1 MNRRTRTETRRRA
14 KAAVPDAPL
23 AKDITVAGMDLTGH
37 NQWDGVPTRANAQS
51 TRLAHLLTNP
61 GTVTATGAD
70 TPREWDPAG
79 GALASHGNS
88 GLLTQMFGRGEETSR
103 PVAGHLTIL
112 AFRHHL
118 DNDDTDGDDTRESDS
133 NPDHRYVL
141 LVRRTATDVGCPPSA
156 VHDHVMDTHAQAQA
170 QARGIDGLAG
180 GVSDMTQ
187 ALPPSRPGQ
196 GVRGRAVSDPPGVTK
211 PAIRRALTTTDGLS
225 KGIPNLTYEEA
236 DALAREIVGARL
248 AREAEFAKADALAR
262 EIVAAR
268 TSRGRVPTERG

>member
-61 GTVTATGAD
+61 GTVTGTGAD

-79 GALASHGNS
+79 GALASHGNT
-88 GLLTQMFGRGEETSR
+88 GLLTQLFGRGEETQR

-118 DNDDTDGDDTRESDS
+118 DNEDMDAADPGESDCL
-133 NPDHRYVL
+133 PDHRYVL
-141 LVRRTATDVGCPPSA
+141 LARRTATDVGCPPSA
-156 VHDHVMDTHAQAQA
+156 VHDHVVDAHGKAQS
-170 QARGIDGLAG
+170 RGIDGLDA

-187 ALPPSRPGQ
+187 SLPSSRPGQ
-196 GVRGRAVSDPPGVTK
+196 GARGLAVSTPPTVTK
-211 PAIRRALTTTDGLS
+211 PAIRRALSTTDGLS
-225 KGIPNLTYEEA
+225 KGIPGLTYEAA

-268 TSRGRVPTERG
+268 RAR

>member
-1 MNRRTRTETRRRA
+1 MNRRSRTETRRRA
-14 KAAVPDAPL
+14 RSAVPEAPI
-23 AKDITVAGMDLTGH
+23 AKDITVAGVDLTGH

-61 GTVTATGAD
+61 LIVTGQGSE

-79 GALASHGNS
+79 GALANHGNT
-88 GLLTQMFGRGEETSR
+88 GLLTQLFGRGEETSR
-103 PVAGHLTIL
+103 PVAGSLTIL

-118 DNDDTDGDDTRESDS
+118 DNDDTDGDDPRESDC

-156 VHDHVMDTHAQAQA
+156 VHDHVIDTHALAPALAQSQAQS

-180 GVSDMTQ
+180 GVSDMTR
-187 ALPPSRPGQ
+187 ALSPSRPGQ
-196 GVRGRAVSDPPGVTK
+196 GVRGRAVSDPPRVSK
-211 PAIRRALTTTDGLS
+211 PAIRRALSTTDGLS
-225 KGIPNLTYEEA
+225 KGIPDLTYEEA
-236 DALAREIVGARL
+236 DALAREIVGSRI

-262 EIVAAR
+262 GIVAAR
-268 TSRGRVPTERG
+268 RSR